1 MVRSVV
7 GNYASVAEA
16 EAAVR
21 DLINSGYPKDAITL
35 IVNKNIVPALK
46 WDHED
51 VHVENDLLMRDG
63 ETEESLWDRVKNFFG
78 SEVDD
83 VDYDKNIEAYQA
95 DLNNGNVLVV
105 VDEDYGYAKDEV
117 VAQPRKRVVNK
128 YVDKNVD
135 NDTLRLLEE
144 RLHVSKDR
152 VQTGEAVIGKHVVE
166 ETKTIE
172 VPVTREELVI
182 ERRPVKD
189 GEVVHDA
196 SFDGK
201 EIKIPLTEE
210 QVHVSKDAV
219 VTEEINVKKRDV
231 HDTKV
236 VADTV
241 RKEELD
247 VDNTGSAVIRKD
259 DNKRV

>member
-21 DLINSGYPKDAITL
+21 DLIGSGYPKDAITL

-46 WDHED
+46 WDHD
-51 VHVENDLLMRDG
+51 DIHVENDLLMRDG
-63 ETEESLWDRVKNFFG
+63 ETEESLWGRVKNFFG

-83 VDYDKNIEAYQA
+83 VDYDRNIEAYQA

-105 VDEDYGYAKDEV
+105 VDEDYGFAPEEV
-117 VAQPRKRVVNK
+117 KTHKRVVNK
-128 YVDKNVD
+128 YVDRNVD

-182 ERRPVKD
+182 ERRAVKD
-189 GEVVHDA
+189 GEVVGDA
-196 SFDGK
+196 SFDDK

-219 VTEEINVKKRDV
+219 VTEEINISKRDV

-236 VADTV
+236 VADTI

-247 VDNTGSAVIRKD
+247 VDNTGNAVIRKD
-259 DNKRV
+259 NDKRI